1 MNVYT
6 RQDLSVMQAWPLE
19 RKIRVTQAKILEW
32 HHHYGGK
39 VAVSFSGGKD
49 STVLLDLARRAFPDL
64 PAVFVDTGL
73 EYPEIREFVK
83 TVPNVTWLRPEMS
96 FSKVLETYGYP
107 VVSKE
112 VARRVHYAR
121 QGSSWALRHLNGF
134 NSDGTPSKFNT
145 RYMKWRVLLDAP
157 FLISD
162 RCCSVMKERPLHK
175 YARANGLHMILG
187 TMASESVRRQ
197 SAYLKNGCNAYDK
210 REPTSQ
216 PLSFWTEQ
224 DVLAYD
230 DLPIVPFSWRWK
242 ISRDKWTQFEILK
255 ILLHREDVG
264 SVINACD
271 AGREG
276 ELIFRTVYCMAGC
289 TKPMQRLWIS
299 SMEDDAIRSGF
310 QNLRPGSDYDGL
322 HQSALCRAK
331 ADWLVGINATR
342 LFSVLYHRTLNVGRV
357 LSPTLALLVQRE
369 TEIGA
374 FRAEPFYTVQL
385 DCGGVSAVSEK
396 FKDNADAAQL
406 ADACADQTAVVK
418 CVEQKERTEK
428 PPALYDLTTLQRDAN
443 RILGYTAQQTL
454 DYLQALYEKK
464 LCT

>member
-32 HHHYGGK
+32 YHHYGGK

-49 STVLLDLARRAFPDL
+49 SAVLLDLAWRAFPDL

-83 TVPNVTWLRPEMS
+83 TVPNVTWLRPEMP

-112 VARRVHYAR
+112 VAR
-121 QGSSWALRHLNGF
+121 
-134 NSDGTPSKFNT
+134 
-145 RYMKWRVLLDAP
+145 RVLLDAP

-224 DVLAYD
+224 DVLAY
-230 DLPIVPFSWRWK
+230 LKMTGIPYASVYG
-242 ISRDKWTQFEILK
+242 EI
-255 ILLHREDVG
+255 IEQ
-264 SVINACD
+264 N
-271 AGREG
+271 GR
-276 ELIFRTVYCMAGC
+276 
-289 TKPMQRLWIS
+289 
-299 SMEDDAIRSGF
+299 
-310 QNLRPGSDYDGL
+310 
-322 HQSALCRAK
+322 
-331 ADWLVGINATR
+331 
-342 LFSVLYHRTLNVGRV
+342 
-357 LSPTLALLVQRE
+357 
-369 TEIGA
+369 
-374 FRAEPFYTVQL
+374 
-385 DCGGVSAVSEK
+385 
-396 FKDNADAAQL
+396 
-406 ADACADQTAVVK
+406 
-418 CVEQKERTEK
+418 
-428 PPALYDLTTLQRDAN
+428 LTTTGAKRTGCMFCMFGVHLEKQPNRFQRMALTHPKQYEFC
-443 RILGYTAQQTL
+443 IHKLGCGAVL
-454 DYLQALYEKK
+454 DFLGVPYCPGGDSA
-464 LCT
+464 

>member
-32 HHHYGGK
+32 YHHYGGK

-83 TVPNVTWLRPEMS
+83 TVPNVTWLRPEMP

-145 RYMKWRVLLDAP
+145 RYMKWRILLDAP

-224 DVLAYD
+224 DVLAY
-230 DLPIVPFSWRWK
+230 LKMTGIPYASVYGEIVEKSGKLATTGAKRTGCMFCMFGVHLEKQPNRFQRTDAFQWK
-242 ISRDKWTQFEILK
+242 DIDISVLT
-255 ILLHREDVG
+255 
-264 SVINACD
+264 N
-271 AGREG
+271 
-276 ELIFRTVYCMAGC
+276 
-289 TKPMQRLWIS
+289 
-299 SMEDDAIRSGF
+299 
-310 QNLRPGSDYDGL
+310 SDYIMEKMLKNSKVANISGSYLSENKEGTTPGIPLDLGDSKVIFGFIL
-322 HQSALCRAK
+322 HKGEEMDESVAE
-331 ADWLVGINATR
+331 LVEFLKSR
-342 LFSVLYHRTLNVGRV
+342 LPKH
-357 LSPTLALLVQRE
+357 
-369 TEIGA
+369 
-374 FRAEPFYTVQL
+374 
-385 DCGGVSAVSEK
+385 
-396 FKDNADAAQL
+396 
-406 ADACADQTAVVK
+406 
-418 CVEQKERTEK
+418 
-428 PPALYDLTTLQRDAN
+428 
-443 RILGYTAQQTL
+443 
-454 DYLQALYEKK
+454 
-464 LCT
+464 